1 MIVKS
6 KAIVLTSL
14 KYGDTDLIV
23 KCFTEEG
30 IKSYL
35 LKRIFKPKSK
45 KPRNAPSQL
54 NTAYFQPLT
63 QLNITANHNNKGNLN
78 SIREAGISYMYQSV
92 STDIYKQSIALFLAE
107 VLALSLKEEERNKIL
122 FQYIETAFIW
132 LDNHNSITN
141 FHLLFLLNL
150 SKYLGFFP
158 ESKNINANYFD
169 LVEGIFCDYKP
180 LNNYVHG
187 ENLIYFKSLIG
198 IKFDDIERLE
208 LNSRSRKI
216 ILNILLEYYELHLP
230 GFKKPKSLNVL
241 NEVFNEIS

>member
-14 KYGDTDLIV
+14 KYSDTDVIV

-35 LKRIFKPKSK
+35 LKRILKPKGK
-45 KPRNAPSQL
+45 KPRNAPGQL

-132 LDNHNSITN
+132 LDNHNSIAN

-150 SKYLGFFP
+150 SKYLGFYP

-169 LVEGIFCDYKP
+169 LVEGIYCNYKP
-180 LNNYVHG
+180 LNNYVLG

-216 ILNILLEYYELHLP
+216 VLNILLEYYELHLP